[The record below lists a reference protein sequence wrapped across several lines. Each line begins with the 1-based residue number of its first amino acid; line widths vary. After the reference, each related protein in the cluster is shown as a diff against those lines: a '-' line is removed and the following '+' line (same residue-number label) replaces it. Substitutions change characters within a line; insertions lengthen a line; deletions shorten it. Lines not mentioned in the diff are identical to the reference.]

1 MPVTGN
7 GRHRSGRYAR
17 RKAADG
23 QVLRRT
29 VAYAVRSL
37 RLLVCPP
44 AVQALASSLPLGVA
58 ALIVL
63 LLALVVVMMRFS
75 AAMIEPPPAPA
86 EQHIGPRPWSRAR
99 RLGALYLLLWVGII
113 AAFLHLGRLTGVA
126 WDLTNLALL
135 ALVIGSWLG
144 FNALWI
150 ILVRKLTRA
159 DAAASA
165 GPIDLEAED
174 AALALAK
181 AEELGGEEPEAQAEP
196 EAEPPPP
203 KPVSRLRSFLTTT
216 GGVLVVLLFV
226 ALGEALPPVKAL
238 EGYFDAHLATARAA
252 AVAVAGL
259 GFALF
264 LGGTIA
270 MAVAGGKP
278 PSREEAAEMQR
289 RLFARSEGSAFW
301 GSAFRREAALRPPAA
316 LTGTRTMN
324 TLTLRD
330 LRLAW
335 GANAWQFSGRWR
347 RIFMMAAG
355 AVLMVL
361 GIFGVGIV
369 LAPAGLKLLLLCV
382 LAYAVVRTAA
392 GLRRP

>member
-1 MPVTGN
+1 ME
-7 GRHRSGRYAR
+7 
-17 RKAADG
+17 AAA
-23 QVLRRT
+23 T
-29 VAYAVRSL
+29 SI
-37 RLLVCPP
+37 
-44 AVQALASSLPLGVA
+44 PLGVA

-75 AAMIEPPPAPA
+75 AAMIEPPAPPA
-86 EQHIGPRPWSRAR
+86 EQRIGPRPWGRAR

-113 AAFLHLGRLTGVA
+113 TAFLHLGRLTGVA
-126 WDLTNLALL
+126 WDLANLALL
-135 ALVIGSWLG
+135 VLVVGSWLG

-150 ILVRKLTRA
+150 TLVRKLTRA
-159 DAAASA
+159 DAVAAA
-165 GPIDLEAED
+165 APIDLEAED
-174 AALALAK
+174 AALALAE
-181 AEELGGEEPEAQAEP
+181 AEELGGEEPEDEP
-196 EAEPPPP
+196 EPPPP

-238 EGYFDAHLATARAA
+238 EGYFDAHLATARGA

-264 LGGTIA
+264 LGDTIA

-289 RLFARSEGSAFW
+289 RLFARSQ

-316 LTGTRTMN
+316 LAGTRTMN

-347 RIFMMAAG
+347 RIFVMAAG

-361 GIFGVGIV
+361 WIFGVGIV
-369 LAPAGLKLLLLCV
+369 LAPAGLKLLLMCV
-382 LAYAVVRTAA
+382 LAYAAVRTAA
-392 GLRRP
+392 GLRRA